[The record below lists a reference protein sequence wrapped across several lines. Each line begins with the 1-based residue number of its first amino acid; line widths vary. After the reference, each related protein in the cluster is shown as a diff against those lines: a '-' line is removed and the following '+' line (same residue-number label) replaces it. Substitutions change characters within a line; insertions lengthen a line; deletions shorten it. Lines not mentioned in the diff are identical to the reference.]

1 MDSDSKMD
9 EVVSLNTTLED
20 RVARE
25 LEEDIIFGRLLP
37 GTRLREDALL
47 ERFGGTRHFIRQALA
62 QLERAGI
69 VSHERNRGATVRS
82 FSSAEVHQVYE
93 VRELLQ
99 RQAAMHIPL
108 PAPAAMI
115 RRLREINE
123 DYAACIAAGNLR
135 GIHEKN
141 DAFHEVLFAGCN
153 NPYLCGLVRE
163 YMDLTLAIRAK
174 NLADPRL
181 LRMSVAQHD
190 LMIKYLQG
198 TDNWVLAELC
208 VDHVRPSK
216 QQYLEMLGE

>member
-1 MDSDSKMD
+1 MNSDSKMN
-9 EVVSLNTTLED
+9 EVVSFDIALED

-25 LEEDIIFGRLLP
+25 LEEDIIFGRLQP

-69 VSHERNRGATVRS
+69 VSHERNRGAKVRS
-82 FSSAEVHQVYE
+82 FSSTEVHQVYE

-108 PAPAAMI
+108 PAPAGMI
-115 RRLREINE
+115 GRLQEINA
-123 DYAACIAAGNLR
+123 DYGACIATSNLR
-135 GIHEKN
+135 GIHERN
-141 DAFHEVLFAGCN
+141 DRFHEVLFAGCD
-153 NPYLCGLVRE
+153 NPYLCALVRE

-181 LRMSVAQHD
+181 LRVSVDQHD
-190 LMIKYLQG
+190 LMIKYLRG

-216 QQYLEMLGE
+216 QQYLDMLRE